1 MACRIIAL
9 EMVRLVHIEYLF
21 EEGIDGDGRFRVL
34 IFTMYIFR
42 KQGRFTNTVLPN
54 GDDFYVI

>member
-1 MACRIIAL
+1 
-9 EMVRLVHIEYLF
+9 MVRLVHIEYLF